1 MNNCKNCANSINN
14 NPNMDGVNLKEICA
28 ECQIGI
34 EYAKNMKYKDAI
46 WKLIDSCNR
55 KHNTPDLHS
64 FVADIKGGTVFVDC
78 RGFEVHV
85 QSTVFDGNQDKTEN
99 WTGTAMAAGNRLAL
113 LGIDLLSVEI

>member
-1 MNNCKNCANSINN
+1 
-14 NPNMDGVNLKEICA
+14 MDGVDLKELCA
-28 ECQIGI
+28 ECQIGT
-34 EYAKNMKYKDAI
+34 EYAKNAKYRDAI
-46 WKLIDSCNR
+46 WKLLDSCNR

-85 QSTVFDGNQDKTEN
+85 QSTVFDGRQDKTEN